1 MSVNFWTNIIALS
14 ILFLSIVYVFLVFPS
29 VDFFQLVLAFFL
41 SLSNFLQGKESN
53 RNDAF

>member
-41 SLSNFLQGKESN
+41 SLSNFLQGKET
-53 RNDAF
+53 RKNDFY